1 MIPLSLSNVPVD
13 ATEHGQN
20 WKPRMEEQNPT
31 RPATGE
37 AKRKI
42 LVVEDEKDIRDLVR
56 YNLEAEG
63 FTVVEASDG
72 EIGLVLAAR
81 ERPALVVLDLMLP
94 GLSGMEVCRKLRERE
109 DTLRVPILI
118 LTARAAEVDKVLGLE
133 MGADDYVTKPF
144 SPRELVARVKAVL
157 RRAYGVAP
165 DKPHEVYEK
174 GRLRIDFDTYEVAL
188 DGQPLGLG
196 LREFELLK
204 FFLQYPNRVF
214 SRGQILDLV
223 WGQDVYVE
231 PRTVDVHIR
240 RLRQRLERDD
250 ANPTFILTVRGV
262 GYKCNPDA
270 LEE

>member
-1 MIPLSLSNVPVD
+1 MLPLSASTVHVSLNAHERNLKEHMEAQNATRSFLS
-13 ATEHGQN
+13 
-20 WKPRMEEQNPT
+20 
-31 RPATGE
+31 E
-37 AKRKI
+37 AKRKV

-63 FTVVEASDG
+63 FSVVEASDG

-81 ERPALVVLDLMLP
+81 ERPALIVLDLMLP

-109 DTLRVPILI
+109 DMVRVPILI

-157 RRAYGVAP
+157 RRAYGATP
-165 DKPHEVYEK
+165 DKPHEIYEK
-174 GRLRIDFDTYEVAL
+174 GRLRIDFDTYEVFM

-270 LEE
+270 LAE